1 MRRLM
6 DGVGGGP
13 GDDAAAAGGPP
24 HAGFTIQEGFEGFLV
39 PQWKFGGAPTVGAA
53 VGGVLGGLAAG
64 KILTTLPFFL
74 LLKPALK
81 VSLGPSTSTKK
92 KKEKENY
99 SSPSTRNHCETH
111 KSLLA
116 RVEVLF

>member
-81 VSLGPSTSTKK
+81 VSLGEYQYQKK
-92 KKEKENY
+92 KRKRKLQL
-99 SSPSTRNHCETH
+99 TID
-111 KSLLA
+111 
-116 RVEVLF
+116 